1 MNKPARETWTD
12 SAVDPLTRYV
22 ACKAM
27 ARGYAGSR
35 KTEKTRLS
43 HARAFCTAVIASY
56 WETLC
61 KRHKTT
67 MKVRPMPLPI
77 PTLAIDVQRTAS
89 DVGSLIAVFPVE
101 DAGYLIGS
109 IYTVMLPTALRSQLG
124 AYYTPPPLVT
134 RLLDLAEQAGFDF
147 THGTVIDP
155 ACGGGA
161 FLAPVALRMWQRD
174 KGASP
179 EWTFRRIAKRLRGI
193 EIDPFAAW
201 MTRVLLEAAL
211 MPLCIAA
218 KRRLPDVVTVADA
231 LRPDAVGT
239 FDLVIG
245 NPPYGRLTLDEPL
258 RNHYARSLYGHANL
272 YGLFTD
278 LAMRLAKPDGVVA
291 YLTPT
296 SFLGGQ
302 YFKALRQLLTEEMK
316 PVAFDFIADRDGVF
330 DDVLQETLLTAYT
343 RKPHETAP
351 IVSVLVPKGLNAAK
365 VERIGQ
371 VTLTST
377 GNPWLLPRTVADASF
392 LTTIES
398 MPTRLSDLGYTVS
411 TGQLVWNRHKAQ
423 LRTEASSDTLP
434 LVWAESVTPQGF
446 VFSADRRNHVPFI
459 CIREY
464 QPHLIVRKSCV
475 LVQRTTSKEQNR
487 RLLATVLPQ
496 KFLDKA
502 AGAVVENHLNMI
514 LAPSPKLAKVAPETI
529 DALLNTAAVDRAFR
543 CISGSVA
550 VSAYE
555 LNALPLPTIGQMVT
569 LEKLI
574 GKGASKQDIERTVA
588 AYYGVVQT

>member
-1 MNKPARETWTD
+1 MNRPARETWTD
-12 SAVDPLTRYV
+12 SALDPLTRYT

-27 ARGYAGSR
+27 ARGYAESR
-35 KTEKTRLS
+35 QTEKTRLS
-43 HARAFCTAVIASY
+43 HARAFCTDVIASY

-61 KRHKTT
+61 KRHKTS
-67 MKVRPMPLPI
+67 MKVRPMPLLV
-77 PTLAIDVQRTAS
+77 PTLAIDVQQTAKA
-89 DVGSLIAVFPVE
+89 VGSLIAEFPVE

-134 RLLDLAEQAGFDF
+134 RLLNLAEQAGFDF
-147 THGTVIDP
+147 NHGTVIDP

-161 FLAPVALRMWQRD
+161 FLAPVALRMWQGD

-179 EWTFRRIAKRLRGI
+179 EWTFRRITKRLRGI

-201 MTRVLLEAAL
+201 MAGVLLEAAL

-218 KRRLPDVVTVADA
+218 KRRFPDVVTVADA
-231 LRPDAVGT
+231 LLPAEVGT

-245 NPPYGRLTLDEPL
+245 NPPYGRITLDEPM

-302 YFKALRQLLTEEMK
+302 YFKALRRLLTEEMK
-316 PVAFDFIADRDGVF
+316 PVALDFIADRDGVF

-343 RKPHETAP
+343 RKSHETPP

-365 VERIGQ
+365 VEHVGR
-371 VTLTST
+371 VTITAS
-377 GNPWLLPRTVADASF
+377 GNPWMLPRTAADASF
-392 LTTIES
+392 LTAIAS

-411 TGQLVWNRHKAQ
+411 TGPLVWNRHKAQ
-423 LRTEASSDTLP
+423 LRTEASADTLP
-434 LVWAESVTPQGF
+434 LVWAESVASHGF
-446 VFSADRRNHVPFI
+446 SFGADRRNHVPFI
-459 CIREY
+459 CVY
-464 QPHLIVRKSCV
+464 GDQPHLIVRKSCV

-487 RLLATVLPQ
+487 RLQSAVLPQ
-496 KFLDKA
+496 EFLDKA
-502 AGAVVENHLNMI
+502 GGAVVENHLNMVQ
-514 LAPSPKLAKVAPETI
+514 APSPKLAHVAPETI
-529 DALLNTAAVDRAFR
+529 DALLNTEAVDRAFR

-555 LNALPLPTIGQMVT
+555 LNALPLPNVKQMAM
-569 LEKLI
+569 LEKLVARR
-574 GKGASKQDIERTVA
+574 ASKRDIERAVA
-588 AYYGVVQT
+588 SYYGVVQP

>member
-12 SAVDPLTRYV
+12 AAVDPLTRYA

-27 ARGYAGSR
+27 ARGYAESR

-43 HARAFCTAVIASY
+43 HARSFCTAVIASY
-56 WETLC
+56 WETLSA
-61 KRHKTT
+61 RHKTP
-67 MKVRPMPLPI
+67 MKVRPMPLPV
-77 PTLAIDVQRTAS
+77 PTLAIDVQRTAK
-89 DVGSLIAVFPVE
+89 DFGSLVAEFPVE

-179 EWTFRRIAKRLRGI
+179 EWTFRRITKRLRGI

-231 LRPDAVGT
+231 LRPVEVGT

-245 NPPYGRLTLDEPL
+245 NPPYGRVTLDEPM

-278 LAMRLAKPDGVVA
+278 LAMRLAKPNGVVA

-302 YFKALRQLLTEEMK
+302 YFKALRQLLTEVMK
-316 PVAFDFIADRDGVF
+316 PVALDFIADRDGVF

-343 RKPHETAP
+343 RKPHDTAP
-351 IVSVLVPKGLNAAK
+351 VVSVLVPKGLNAAK
-365 VERIGQ
+365 IERVGQ
-371 VTLTST
+371 VTLTAS
-377 GNPWLLPRTVADASF
+377 GDPWLLPRTQADASF
-392 LTTIES
+392 LTAIAS

-411 TGQLVWNRHKAQ
+411 TGPLVWNRHKAQ
-423 LRTEASSDTLP
+423 LRTEASGDTLP
-434 LVWAESVTPQGF
+434 LIWAESVASHGF
-446 VFSADRRNHVPFI
+446 SFSADRRNHVPFI
-459 CIREY
+459 CVHDD
-464 QPHLIVRKSCV
+464 QPHLIIRKSCV

-487 RLLATVLPQ
+487 RLLAAVLPQ
-496 KFLDKA
+496 LFLNKA
-502 AGAVVENHLNMI
+502 GGAVVENHLNMV
-514 LAPSPKLAKVAPETI
+514 LAPSPKLAHVTPKTI
-529 DALLNTAAVDRAFR
+529 DALLNTEAVDRAFR

-555 LNALPLPTIGQMVT
+555 LNALPLPNIDQMT
-569 LEKLI
+569 ALENLI
-574 GKGASKQDIERTVA
+574 AHGASKRDIEHAVA
-588 AYYGVVQT
+588 AYYGVVKT